1 MSRQQLPL
9 FCSAP
14 RDRAAIQV
22 ISVKTFKTAAILF
35 IDSVTDDCRY
45 FPISGQFIPDTRN
58 HQQGKMH
65 KMSIKQFINLSI
77 ALMTIESNASPFKR
91 NIPQEVFCIKHH
103 FPCYSYSTVQFGFQ
117 E

>member
-1 MSRQQLPL
+1 MSRQQFSL
-9 FCSAP
+9 FRSAP
-14 RDRAAIQV
+14 RDRAVIQV

-77 ALMTIESNASPFKR
+77 ALMTIESNASPFK
-91 NIPQEVFCIKHH
+91 
-103 FPCYSYSTVQFGFQ
+103 
-117 E
+117 